1 MKWVERIANIAVI
14 VVVVIFLFVIVRR
27 GLVPS
32 IFQAVTQRTH
42 STEYLVGKTLQIPG
56 IQLPRQRRTL
66 VLALSTSCIYCNES
80 LPFYQKLA
88 QKEHGEVDLVAVLPQ
103 TQEQARLWFGA
114 ANVSINQIVSTKLSV
129 LGIVTTPSLLLLDKS
144 GKVIQIWVGRLDQQG
159 QKQVMAQIAP

>member
-80 LPFYQKLA
+80 LP
-88 QKEHGEVDLVAVLPQ
+88 
-103 TQEQARLWFGA
+103 
-114 ANVSINQIVSTKLSV
+114 LS
-129 LGIVTTPSLLLLDKS
+129 LIH
-144 GKVIQIWVGRLDQQG
+144 I
-159 QKQVMAQIAP
+159 